1 MPIFQRKPKQDDA
14 PATDGSGL
22 TEAAILKALSTVQ
35 DPDLHRDLVS
45 LKMIRDIEI
54 EGATVRFTVQ
64 LTTPACPMREQIQA
78 DCDAAVKAVEGVETV
93 EITMGA
99 DTARDNKLGAQAML
113 PGVRNTIAVASG
125 KGGVGKSTVAVNL
138 AVALA
143 VEGAAVGLLDA
154 DIYGPSIPIML
165 GVDEQPEVS
174 EDRKMLPIE
183 SCGVK
188 LMSIGFLLPDKDTAM
203 VWRGPMVHSALR
215 NFLTDTAWGELDY
228 LVVDMPPGTGDAHLT
243 LTQSI
248 PLTGAVIVTT
258 PQEVALEDARK
269 AVTLFNKTSTP
280 ILGLVENMSYFIAPD
295 TGTRYDIF
303 RSGGGRA
310 AAESLGVPLLGEIPL
325 DMTIC
330 EGGDA
335 GVPAASSLSESPQR
349 DAFMDAA
356 REVAKLISVQNM
368 SAGSG
373 PVIESN

>member
-1 MPIFQRKPKQDDA
+1 MPIFQRKPKQDA
-14 PATDGSGL
+14 AKADGSGV
-22 TEAAILKALSTVQ
+22 TEAAILKALSTVD

-45 LKMIRDIEI
+45 LNMIKDVEV
-54 EGATVRFTVQ
+54 EGSTARFTVQ

-78 DCDAAVKAVEGVETV
+78 DCEAAVKAVEGVEKV

-99 DTARDNKLGAQAML
+99 DTARDQKLGAQEML

-143 VEGAAVGLLDA
+143 EEGASVGLLDA

-174 EDRKMLPIE
+174 PDRKMLPLE

-215 NFLTDTAWGELDY
+215 NFLADTAWGELDY

-269 AVTLFNKTSTP
+269 AVTLFEKTSTP
-280 ILGLVENMSYFIAPD
+280 ILGMVENMSYFIAPD
-295 TGTRYDIF
+295 TGKRYDIF
-303 RSGGGRA
+303 RAGGGRA
-310 AAESLGVPLLGEIPL
+310 AAEKLSVPLIGEIPI

-335 GVPAASSLSESPQR
+335 GVPAASSLSSSPQR
-349 DAFMDAA
+349 EAFVAA
-356 REVAKLISVQNM
+356 SREVAKIVSVQNL
-368 SAGSG
+368 SAAPG